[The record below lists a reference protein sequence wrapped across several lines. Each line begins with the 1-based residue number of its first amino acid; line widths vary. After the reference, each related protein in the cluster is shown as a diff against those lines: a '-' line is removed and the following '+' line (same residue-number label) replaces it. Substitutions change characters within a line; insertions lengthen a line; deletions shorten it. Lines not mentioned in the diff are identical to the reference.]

1 MELIIELLFIGDPH
15 QLGPVV
21 MTEGAKCLGHDKSMM
36 KRLMEFP
43 IYKRRGNGEF
53 NKKFVIQLVKN
64 YRSLP
69 QLLEVPNKLF
79 YEMKLE
85 AQIKPSRDMI
95 IPYYIE
101 KTMCPL
107 IFYDIKSKHSRYEIL
122 PRGLTPTG

>member
-1 MELIIELLFIGDPH
+1 
-15 QLGPVV
+15 
-21 MTEGAKCLGHDKSMM
+21 MTEGAKCLGHEKSMM

-43 IYKRRGNGEF
+43 VYKRRGNGEF
-53 NKKFVIQLVKN
+53 NKKFVVQLVKN

-69 QLLEVPNKLF
+69 ELLEVPNKLF

-107 IFYDIKSKHSRYEIL
+107 IFYDIKTKHSR
-122 PRGLTPTG
+122 